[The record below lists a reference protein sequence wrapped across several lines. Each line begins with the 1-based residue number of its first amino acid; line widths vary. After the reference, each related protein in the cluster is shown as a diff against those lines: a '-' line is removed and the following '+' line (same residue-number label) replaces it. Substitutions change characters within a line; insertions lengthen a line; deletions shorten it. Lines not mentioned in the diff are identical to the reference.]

1 MSHYFENDMDLKHD
15 PHELQFEINQKE
27 YCLKTD
33 AGVFS
38 KDRLDTGTRLL
49 LETLL
54 EKEKDPVTTLD
65 LGCGIGPVGIV
76 LKDQWN
82 TQMTMIDINQR
93 AVDLASAN
101 LKRYAVY
108 ADLFCQDGIQEGQYA
123 CIVFNPPI
131 RAGKKVIYRLFQE
144 AVDHL
149 SREGRLWV
157 VMRKQHGAQSAI
169 QYLESLG
176 CSVKKVNR
184 EKGFW
189 IFTAQKKSTE
199 SSKD

>member
-1 MSHYFENDMDLKHD
+1 M
-15 PHELQFEINQKE
+15 
-27 YCLKTD
+27 
-33 AGVFS
+33 
-38 KDRLDTGTRLL
+38 
-49 LETLL
+49 
-54 EKEKDPVTTLD
+54 
-65 LGCGIGPVGIV
+65 
-76 LKDQWN
+76 
-82 TQMTMIDINQR
+82 
-93 AVDLASAN
+93 
-101 LKRYAVY
+101 
-108 ADLFCQDGIQEGQYA
+108 
-123 CIVFNPPI
+123 
-131 RAGKKVIYRLFQE
+131 IYRLFQE